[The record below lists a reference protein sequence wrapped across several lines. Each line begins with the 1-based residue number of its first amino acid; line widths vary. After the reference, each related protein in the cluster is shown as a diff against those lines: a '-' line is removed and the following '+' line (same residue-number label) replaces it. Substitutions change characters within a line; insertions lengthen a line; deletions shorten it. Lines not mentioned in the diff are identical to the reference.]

1 MSYEVLESRI
11 PFDGKVIRVRVDEIR
26 RGSGRKMDY
35 EFIEHVGSVVMVPL
49 DDQDQI
55 WFVRQ
60 YRHAVNERLLEL
72 PAGTIDPGETP
83 LDCAVR
89 ECREEIGMAPGR
101 MTDLGGCYLAPGYSN
116 EFAHFFLAEE
126 LSSDPLTM
134 EEDEDIIVEKMG
146 LEEAKSMLAGGEI
159 NDAKTIVGIS
169 LLLARRGMINPG

>member
-11 PFDGKVIRVRVDEIR
+11 PFDGKAIRVRVDEIR
-26 RGSGRKMDY
+26 HSSGRKSHY
-35 EFIEHVGSVVMVPL
+35 ELIEHVGSVVMVPL

-60 YRHAVNERLLEL
+60 YRHAVAERLLEL
-72 PAGTIDPGETP
+72 PAGTIDPGEKP
-83 LDCAVR
+83 IDCAVR

-116 EFAHFFLAEE
+116 EFAHFFLAEQLTE
-126 LSSDPLTM
+126 DPLTM
-134 EEDEDIIVEKMG
+134 EEDEDILVEK
-146 LEEAKSMLAGGEI
+146 LHVEDAKAMLSRGEI

-169 LLLARRGMINPG
+169 LVLSRRQERNPE